1 MSYILEAL
9 RKADAERER
18 GAVPD
23 IHTQPLFA
31 SEREEAPTR
40 PRWVVPVLGACVV
53 LLVAA
58 LGYVLLG
65 GRNDAATGAQVSKA
79 AAPVAQ
85 APSPQVA
92 PAAPATTAPSSHSAA
107 SAPAPATTA
116 RATAAPP
123 ASSSAS
129 AARAAPAPASQSA
142 PGPTPASAGA
152 SSPPGVAS
160 VPANPTVAA
169 SHPQRPAPA
178 AARESAPAAAAA
190 RSASAEAPHRAR
202 SDAVAAAPAA
212 PAERV
217 YAPNEL
223 PDDVRRG
230 LPSFTFGGAVYS
242 DNAANRMLIINGQ
255 LFNEGGQPSPG
266 VVLDQ
271 IRLKSA
277 VFRYRGFRYEM
288 PY

>member
-31 SEREEAPTR
+31 SDREDAQTR

-65 GRNDAATGAQVSKA
+65 GRNDAPTAAQVSKA
-79 AAPVAQ
+79 AGPVAQ
-85 APSPQVA
+85 APSQQAA
-92 PAAPATTAPSSHSAA
+92 PAAPATASSPSAA
-107 SAPAPATTA
+107 STPAPATNARVTA
-116 RATAAPP
+116 TPP
-123 ASSSAS
+123 ASSPAN
-129 AARAAPAPASQSA
+129 AAQAPSAPASQRAPGAPPPAARPSSPPAVA
-142 PGPTPASAGA
+142 PGP
-152 SSPPGVAS
+152 
-160 VPANPTVAA
+160 ANPKAVAA
-169 SHPQRPAPA
+169 SPQRPAPSS
-178 AARESAPAAAAA
+178 AAREPASATPAARNAT
-190 RSASAEAPHRAR
+190 AEAPQRAR

-217 YAPNEL
+217 FAPNEL